1 MSRNAKV
8 KKDGAKGRWGKSLVL
23 TALTTMGICNVR
35 GKYPMTGNVFC
46 YKIWHFLK

>member
-8 KKDGAKGRWGKSLVL
+8 KKDGAKGRQGKSLVL

-35 GKYPMTGNVFC
+35 GKYPMTSNGVLQ
-46 YKIWHFLK
+46 KLHF